1 MTFGKIPMFMRG
13 GIYDKPD
20 NYTPDI
26 QILKFANKSD
36 NPNPEYVHSGDS
48 GFDLR
53 AWITEDDDGA
63 KLNKNEG
70 KYAITLKSLER
81 KLIHTGLYFN
91 IPENCEIQVRPR
103 SGLALKQGLSVLN
116 TPGTVDSNYTNEVGI
131 IAVNLSKK
139 DITIVSGDRIAQAVL
154 MPVYSKE
161 LVNMQ
166 QVEEVESNES
176 RNLDGFGSTGVK

>member
-20 NYTPDI
+20 NYMPDV

-36 NPNPEYVHSGDS
+36 NPNPEYAHSGDS

-53 AWITEDDDGA
+53 AYITESDENA
-63 KLNKNEG
+63 KLDKKEG
-70 KYAITLKSLER
+70 KYTITLKSLER

-103 SGLALKQGLSVLN
+103 SGMALKHGLSVLN
-116 TPGTVDSNYTNEVGI
+116 TPGTVDSNYVKLSLISDKRNKPGLRICHHRTGI
-131 IAVNLSKK
+131 YHGLRHSK
-139 DITIVSGDRIAQAVL
+139 DA
-154 MPVYSKE
+154 
-161 LVNMQ
+161 
-166 QVEEVESNES
+166 
-176 RNLDGFGSTGVK
+176 